1 MTEDESAYSHLRRR
15 LNPCETP
22 GCSSNCAY
30 AWSCHNTRLGK
41 IGYFWPGIALMAAL
55 AVMVILQ

>member
-1 MTEDESAYSHLRRR
+1 MMEDDSAFNRLHRRI
-15 LNPCETP
+15 NPCETP
-22 GCSSNCAY
+22 GCGTNCAY

-55 AVMVILQ
+55 VAMVIIQ